1 MTSKSG
7 NSELHRETLQEE
19 SGGGEKEEETEE
31 QKRKQLT
38 SFRSSRPNI
47 CLFSCSDWFTFSVS
61 SRCSM

>member
-38 SFRSSRPNI
+38 SFRSHV
-47 CLFSCSDWFTFSVS
+47 LTFV
-61 SRCSM
+61 CFHVLIGLPFL